1 MAGTEKRKY
10 GQTGE
15 ELYSIRTKQSVRSAS
30 WSPDSCKIL
39 TSNDSSINIHTTNV
53 EELIQIARRRA
64 SRQLTDEE
72 KKKYGVP
79 D

>member
-15 ELYSIRTKQSVRSAS
+15 GLYSIRTKLSVRSAS
-30 WSPDSCKIL
+30 WSRDSSKIL

-64 SRQLTDEE
+64 SRQLTEEE
-72 KKKYGVP
+72 KRKYGVP

>member
-72 KKKYGVP
+72 KEKYGVP

>member
-15 ELYSIRTKQSVRSAS
+15 GLYSIRTKQSVRSAS
-30 WSPDSCKIL
+30 WSRDSSKIL
-39 TSNDSSINIHTTNV
+39 TSNDSSNIHTTNV

-72 KKKYGVP
+72 KEKYGVP

>member
-39 TSNDSSINIHTTNV
+39 TSNDSSINIYTTNV
-53 EELIQIARRRA
+53 EELIQTARRRA

-72 KKKYGVP
+72 KEKYGVP

>member
-39 TSNDSSINIHTTNV
+39 TSNDSSVDIHTTNV
-53 EELIQIARRRA
+53 EELIQTARRRA
-64 SRQLTDEE
+64 SQQLTDEE